1 MNKTNKRN
9 ASISNSTI
17 NMDDMITSYP
27 KTRMIILC
35 VIMLMLI
42 AVAVASFVY
51 KSYICAVGIIAFVIY
66 IISMTFGQKS
76 SDYKFEFKSNSGL
89 SGMRIFYREKELK
102 LEYRLDKNGKFMW
115 ADSKKEANCISYAD
129 GSKMN
134 KYIIKYRILNYINV
148 FMEQNGL
155 KSDHAW

>member
-1 MNKTNKRN
+1 MSNNNRKD

-17 NMDDMITSYP
+17 SMDDMITSYP
-27 KTRMIILC
+27 KMRMIILC
-35 VIMLMLI
+35 VIMIMLI
-42 AVAVASFVY
+42 VVAIASFIY

-66 IISMTFGQKS
+66 IIAMTFGQKS
-76 SDYKFEFKSNSGL
+76 SDYKFEFKANSGL
-89 SGMRIFYREKELK
+89 NGMRIFYKEKELK
-102 LEYRLDKNGKFMW
+102 LEYRLDKYGKFMW